1 MFKGPRI
8 WGMWMYV
15 SALKLESRELLIVVR
30 ARPGASGIQDYGY
43 GHHWQIETLF
53 GCFKSRD
60 FDL

>member
-1 MFKGPRI
+1 
-8 WGMWMYV
+8 MWMYV